1 MSLANQLVLKL
12 KRAESPP
19 LRWLKTVARKLLY
32 PTAPAWPRFLLPPFR
47 LLYELHYLAIV
58 LGRLVITVLYR
69 QPAFQSRCAS
79 VGRGLRLEGL
89 PFVTGPV
96 EIHLGENVYF
106 GGKVSITSGAILDNP
121 RLIIKDRGEI
131 GWNSIIVVN
140 REVIIEEDVRVS
152 YNCNISDSDGHCR
165 EADLRAAGVPPK
177 EADIRPVRICRNAWI
192 GNGSY
197 VMKGV
202 TIGEGAIIG
211 ANSVVI
217 TDIPA
222 FSLAMGNPAE
232 VLIRNFGKPST
243 AKKAAA
249 EAAGPPAAGQ

>member
-1 MSLANQLVLKL
+1 MVLKL

-19 LRWLKTVARKLLY
+19 LRWLKTVARKLLN
-32 PTAPAWPRFLLPPFR
+32 PAAPALPRFLLPPFR
-47 LLYELHYLAIV
+47 LLYELHYFSIV
-58 LGRLVITVLYR
+58 LGRFVITALYR

-79 VGRGLRLEGL
+79 VGHGLRLDGL

-106 GGKVSITSGAILDNP
+106 GGKVSITSGRVLDNP
-121 RLIIKDRGEI
+121 RLTIKDRAEI
-131 GWNSIIVVN
+131 GWNSIVVVN
-140 REVIIEEDVRVS
+140 KEVIIEEDVRVS

-177 EADIRPVRICRNAWI
+177 VADIRPVRICRNAWI

-217 TDIPA
+217 TNIPA

-243 AKKAAA
+243 AAKP
-249 EAAGPPAAGQ
+249 EGPPTEATGKGQ